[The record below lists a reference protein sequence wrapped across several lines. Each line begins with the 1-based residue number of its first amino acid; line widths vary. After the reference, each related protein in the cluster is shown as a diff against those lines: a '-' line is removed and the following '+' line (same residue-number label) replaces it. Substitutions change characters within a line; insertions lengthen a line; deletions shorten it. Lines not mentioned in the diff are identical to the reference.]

1 MVPLEDVSFI
11 CQGPLISIRG
21 FSVPRK
27 RGEWVEN
34 KYASALWSIR
44 IAKTVLRTLA
54 SHRTALHISHIHHV
68 ATFGVELTQTKQRRV
83 LLLYWNTTKGRLGNR
98 TLTVSCDKDNVSPEI
113 VLERFRI
120 YDTAR
125 CAWILP

>member
-54 SHRTALHISHIHHV
+54 SHRTALQ
-68 ATFGVELTQTKQRRV
+68 ATFGVEVTQTKQRRV

-98 TLTVSCDKDNVSPEI
+98 TLTVSCDKDNVGPEI
-113 VLERFRI
+113 VLERFRM

-125 CAWILP
+125 CAWIPP